1 LQRVLV
7 QHTNRLRLLLTTPS
21 KHFTRNNP
29 IMHGIIRQTGFL
41 VALGALSVGCGS
53 RTQVEE
59 PAPQL
64 EAASSTPTIPYT
76 PVSVEKIPDG
86 LLDDAR
92 RATLEQRIYF
102 GFDQSDLSSAARQ
115 ALGEKAEVLRAAPSL
130 SVRIEGHADERGS
143 DEYNLALSNRRAAAA
158 KRFLVSLGISAE
170 RVETVGYGE
179 EQPLD
184 QEESEAAWAR
194 NRRDEF
200 RVTSGRLAQ
209 Q

>member
-1 LQRVLV
+1 
-7 QHTNRLRLLLTTPS
+7 
-21 KHFTRNNP
+21 
-29 IMHGIIRQTGFL
+29 MHGIIRRTGFL
-41 VALGALSVGCGS
+41 IAVGAATVGCGGHKQAE
-53 RTQVEE
+53 T
-59 PAPQL
+59 PAPQT
-64 EAASSTPTIPYT
+64 ETSSPTPTIPYT
-76 PVSVEKIPDG
+76 PVSVEKIPEG

-102 GFDQSDLSSAARQ
+102 GFDQSDLNAAARQ
-115 ALGEKAEVLRAAPSL
+115 ALEEKAEVLRDVRSL
-130 SVRIEGHADERGS
+130 SLRIEGHADERGS

-158 KRFLVSLGISAE
+158 KRLLMSLGIAAD

-184 QEESEAAWAR
+184 QGESEEAWAR

-200 RVTSGRLAQ
+200 RVTSGPLAQ

>member
-1 LQRVLV
+1 
-7 QHTNRLRLLLTTPS
+7 
-21 KHFTRNNP
+21 
-29 IMHGIIRQTGFL
+29 MHGIIRQSAFL
-41 VALGALSVGCGS
+41 IALGALSVGCGG
-53 RTQVEE
+53 RNQVETA
-59 PAPQL
+59 APET
-64 EAASSTPTIPYT
+64 EASSSTPVIPYA

-92 RATLEQRIYF
+92 RATLEQLIHF
-102 GFDQSDLSSAARQ
+102 GFDQSDLSPAARQ
-115 ALGEKAEVLRAAPSL
+115 ALVEKAEVLRAATTLSL
-130 SVRIEGHADERGS
+130 RIEGHADERGS

-158 KRFLVSLGISAE
+158 KRFLVSSGISAD
-170 RVETVGYGE
+170 RLETVGYGE

-184 QEESEAAWAR
+184 QEESEAGWAR

>member
-1 LQRVLV
+1 LTAIYESVLDIPV
-7 QHTNRLRLLLTTPS
+7 P
-21 KHFTRNNP
+21 HFTRNDA

-41 VALGALSVGCGS
+41 LALGALSVGCGG
-53 RTQVEE
+53 RNQPETPE
-59 PAPQL
+59 PQI
-64 EAASSTPTIPYT
+64 EASSSTPIIPFT
-76 PVSVEKIPDG
+76 PASVEKVPEG

-92 RATLEQRIYF
+92 RATLEERIYF

-115 ALGEKAEVLRAAPSL
+115 ALVEKAEVLRATPSL
-130 SVRIEGHADERGS
+130 SLRIEGHADERGS
-143 DEYNLALSNRRAAAA
+143 DEYNLALSQRRAAAA
-158 KRFLVSLGISAE
+158 KRFLVSLGLSEA

-194 NRRDEF
+194 NRRDDF

>member
-1 LQRVLV
+1 
-7 QHTNRLRLLLTTPS
+7 
-21 KHFTRNNP
+21 
-29 IMHGIIRQTGFL
+29 MHGIIRQTGFL

-53 RTQVEE
+53 RNQVEE

-86 LLDDAR
+86 LLDDTR

-102 GFDQSDLSSAARQ
+102 GFDQWDLSAAARQ

-143 DEYNLALSNRRAAAA
+143 DEYNLALSSRRAAAA
-158 KRFLVSLGISAE
+158 KRFLVSLGISEE

-200 RVTSGRLAQ
+200 KVTSGRLAQ